1 MKTIASLLLS
11 TALLLSVGMQTAGAG
26 SLAKYEFCLYDIEV
40 CLAAS
45 Q

>member
-11 TALLLSVGMQTAGAG
+11 SAMLLSAGMQTANAD